1 MTPTWLHMLANRL
14 KPRQID
20 SDLPVAALCDAIP
33 VDSRATFSLGEPLP
47 IPNVVLKGKVG
58 NQARLTI
65 DTRIAANVH
74 ILVIGPYVPENVDI
88 TIAKVDSGRISI
100 NLAGSDIQL
109 NVGKS
114 PRLYC
119 TFGLGADSIVE
130 MGDGTT
136 SSGFEVSCARGR
148 VTIGR
153 NCQTADRT
161 MIMGAAHHG
170 IVRLTDGEPEI
181 VPQSPDVRVG
191 NHVWLGYGAF
201 VGGRADIGDGCIVAA
216 QSSVV
221 SRMPPNCLV
230 AGNPARVRRRNV
242 GWSRHHDKLDPG
254 SREYFARVRSEQRI

>member
-1 MTPTWLHMLANRL
+1 MTPAWLHKFANRL
-14 KPRQID
+14 TPRQIA
-20 SDLPVAALCDAIP
+20 SDLPATPLCDDIP
-33 VDSRATFSLGEPLP
+33 DDCRATFTLAEPLP
-47 IPNVVLKGKVG
+47 ISKVVVKGKVG
-58 NQARLTI
+58 AQARLTI
-65 DTRIAANVH
+65 DKRIDADVQIVVVGAVA
-74 ILVIGPYVPENVDI
+74 PDDVDI
-88 TIAKVDSGRISI
+88 TISKVDSGRIAI
-100 NLAGSDIQL
+100 TLAGRNIRL

-119 TFGLGADSIVE
+119 SFGLGPDSIVE

-148 VTIGR
+148 VSIGR

-170 IVRLTDGEPEI
+170 IVRLRDGETEF
-181 VPQSPDVRVG
+181 VPQNPDVRIG
-191 NHVWLGYGAF
+191 DHVWLGYGAY

-221 SRMPPNCLV
+221 SKAPPNCLV

-242 GWSRHHDKLDPG
+242 GWSRHHDRLDPG